1 MMDRSQLPLNA
12 LRAFEAAARHLSFTR
27 AAAELCVSQAALSHQ
42 IKGLEARLGFSLFRR
57 LPRGVALT
65 DEGGALV
72 PALRD
77 SFDRIGAALDLFA
90 GGQVREVLTLGVV
103 STFATGWLLPR
114 LHSFAGQHPEID
126 LRILTNNNR
135 PDLAG
140 EGLNLAIRYGDGAW
154 HGVDSTPLL
163 EAPLTP
169 MCAPSLLPTLKSPA
183 DLFAHSLLRSYRNDE
198 WPSWFAAASLPAP
211 KLTGPVFD
219 SSLAI
224 AQATM
229 SATGVGLL
237 PAAMFEAELA
247 SERLIIPFGISI
259 GVSRYWLTR
268 LHTRPQTAGMLA
280 FKNWLLAEADTA
292 VSPPASPAIL
302 PAI

>member
-1 MMDRSQLPLNA
+1 MDRSQLPLNA

-42 IKGLEARLGFSLFRR
+42 IKGLEERLGFALFRR

-77 SFDRIGAALDLFA
+77 SFDRIGAALDLFG
-90 GGQVREVLTLGVV
+90 GGQIREVVTLGVV

-114 LHSFAGQHPEID
+114 LSGFAIQHPEID
-126 LRILTNNNR
+126 LRILTNNNK

-140 EGLNLAIRYGDGAW
+140 EGLNLAIRFGDGAW
-154 HGVDSTPLL
+154 HGVDSTPLM

-169 MCAPSLLPTLKSPA
+169 MCAPSLLPTLKSPNE
-183 DLFAHSLLRSYRNDE
+183 LFAQTLLRSYRQDE
-198 WPSWFAAASLPAP
+198 WPSWFAASGLPAP

-224 AQATM
+224 AQAVM
-229 SATGVGLL
+229 AGAGIGLL
-237 PAAMFEAELA
+237 PAAMFEAELS
-247 SERLIIPFGISI
+247 SERLAMPFDISI
-259 GVSRYWLTR
+259 GAGRYWLTR
-268 LHTRPQTAGMLA
+268 LHTRPETAGIRA
-280 FKNWLLAEADTA
+280 FRDWLLAE
-292 VSPPASPAIL
+292 VNPVL
-302 PAI
+302 